1 MSMIDRHQGIYRIVL
16 TAVYRPIDQI
26 DKNETVCFVSEESI
40 NLMEKCFCEAERKHL
55 RVTLLGGYVLPLMLR
70 MVKKAPKGV
79 VAIIAW
85 IIKPFSGI
93 RK

>member
-26 DKNETVCFVSEESI
+26 DKNEKVCFVSEESI

-55 RVTLLGGYVLPLMLR
+55 RVTLLDGS
-70 MVKKAPKGV
+70 PKGV

-93 RK
+93 KK